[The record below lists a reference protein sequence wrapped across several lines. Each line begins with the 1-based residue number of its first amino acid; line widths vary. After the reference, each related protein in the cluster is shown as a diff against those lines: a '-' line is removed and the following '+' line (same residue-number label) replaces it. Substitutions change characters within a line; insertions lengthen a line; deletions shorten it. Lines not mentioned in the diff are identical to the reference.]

1 MDVAPREGIAVR
13 FRRARF
19 VPILEGTSD
28 LLDRKLPD
36 MVADEATTRVAMRH
50 RPDDSLSNNPDGEKT
65 PVLTRRVFR
74 ATLPVND
81 NLSIDTKSDST
92 CACIPHI
99 RDSFSNKIDNDKY
112 IRCVLKKRFIYIHGK

>member
-1 MDVAPREGIAVR
+1 MDREEIAVR

-36 MVADEATTRVAMRH
+36 MVANEATTRVAMR
-50 RPDDSLSNNPDGEKT
+50 RPDDSLSNNRDGEKT

-99 RDSFSNKIDNDKY
+99 RDSFSNRIDNNKY
-112 IRCVLKKRFIYIHGK
+112 IRCVLKKRFIYIRGK